1 MSIMLR
7 IVLLI
12 VSILTMV
19 YIISRIRK
27 SKMKIETSL
36 FWIFFSLLC
45 VIFAAFPGIA
55 GFFSGVI
62 GINSPVNFLFLF
74 FIFLLL
80 IKEFSMSIKISRL
93 EHSLNE
99 LAQKTAIDA
108 AVYDMQIRNDIDK
121 TYYNSERDVS

>member
-45 VIFAAFPGIA
+45 VIFAAFPNIA
-55 GFFSGVI
+55 GFFSKVI
-62 GINSPVNFLFLF
+62 GINSQVNFLF

-99 LAQKTAIDA
+99 HAQKTAIDA
-108 AVYDMQIRNDIDK
+108 VLYDMQIRKDIDK
-121 TYYNSERDVS
+121 TYNNSERDVS

>member
-7 IVLLI
+7 IVLLV
-12 VSILTMV
+12 VSLLTML
-19 YIISRIRK
+19 YIIRKIRK

-36 FWIFFSLLC
+36 FWIFFALLC

-55 GFFSGVI
+55 GFLSKVI

-80 IKEFSMSIKISRL
+80 IKVFSLSIKVSRL
-93 EHSLNE
+93 ENSLE
-99 LAQKTAIDA
+99 EFARKVAIDA

>member
-62 GINSPVNFLFLF
+62 GINSPVNFLF

>member
-45 VIFAAFPGIA
+45 VIFAAPEYSRI
-55 GFFSGVI
+55 FFKS
-62 GINSPVNFLFLF
+62 N
-74 FIFLLL
+74 
-80 IKEFSMSIKISRL
+80 R
-93 EHSLNE
+93 
-99 LAQKTAIDA
+99 
-108 AVYDMQIRNDIDK
+108 Y
-121 TYYNSERDVS
+121 

>member
-36 FWIFFSLLC
+36 FWIFFH
-45 VIFAAFPGIA
+45 FYA
-55 GFFSGVI
+55 
-62 GINSPVNFLFLF
+62 
-74 FIFLLL
+74 
-80 IKEFSMSIKISRL
+80 
-93 EHSLNE
+93 
-99 LAQKTAIDA
+99 
-108 AVYDMQIRNDIDK
+108 
-121 TYYNSERDVS
+121 

>member
-45 VIFAAFPGIA
+45 VIFPNIA
-55 GFFSGVI
+55 GFFSKVI
-62 GINSPVNFLFLF
+62 GINSQVNFLFLF

-108 AVYDMQIRNDIDK
+108 VLYDMQIRKDIDK
-121 TYYNSERDVS
+121 TYNNSERDVS

>member
-45 VIFAAFPGIA
+45 VIFAAFPNIA
-55 GFFSGVI
+55 GFFSKVI
-62 GINSPVNFLFLF
+62 GINSQVNFLFF
-74 FIFLLL
+74 VFHISATYKRIFNVNKN
-80 IKEFSMSIKISRL
+80 I
-93 EHSLNE
+93 
-99 LAQKTAIDA
+99 A
-108 AVYDMQIRNDIDK
+108 A
-121 TYYNSERDVS
+121 

>member
-45 VIFAAFPGIA
+45 VIFAAFPNIA
-55 GFFSGVI
+55 GFFSKVI
-62 GINSPVNFLFLF
+62 GINSQVNFLF

-108 AVYDMQIRNDIDK
+108 VLYDMQIRKDIDK
-121 TYYNSERDVS
+121 TYNNSERDVS

>member
-12 VSILTMV
+12 VSILTML

-45 VIFAAFPGIA
+45 VIFAAFPNIA
-55 GFFSGVI
+55 GFFSKVI

-93 EHSLNE
+93 EHSLSE

-108 AVYDMQIRNDIDK
+108 ALDMQIRKDIDN
-121 TYYNSERDVS
+121 TYNNSERDVS